1 MSKEQ
6 STYEPGLYLVPTPI
20 GNLEDMTIRAL
31 RLLSTAEI
39 IACEDTRVTGQLL
52 KQYSIT
58 PQRLYSCREHNE
70 KEASIYLCSEVKN
83 GSRVCYVSD
92 AGTPGISDPGSL
104 LIQTAIEQN
113 IPYHVLPGATAFIPA
128 LLQSG
133 FSCDE
138 WTFMGFPPHKKG
150 RSMFIDKVANINH
163 TIIVY
168 ESPHRIVNL
177 MEELH
182 NHKHL
187 QDRPMYLIREI
198 TKRFEESYRGLP
210 QEILAALQDSPAKGE
225 FVLIISGSN

>member
-6 STYEPGLYLVPTPI
+6 STYEPGLYLIPTPI

-70 KEASIYLCSEVKN
+70 KEASIFLCSEVKK

-104 LIQTAIEQN
+104 LIQTAIEEN
-113 IPYHVLPGATAFIPA
+113 IPYHVLPGATALIPA

-133 FSCDE
+133 YSCDE
-138 WTFMGFPPHKKG
+138 WTFLGFPPHKKG
-150 RSMFIDKVANINH
+150 RSMFIDKLANINH

-182 NHKHL
+182 NNTQL
-187 QDRPMYLIREI
+187 QVRPMYLIREI